1 MVIDSGVTQVGG
13 RVLVVAP
20 SDSGGDPDGRGDS
33 FTRGGNASRIDPD
46 GETSAVKGADEG
58 PGDDGGTEGTPLDDG
73 SSARDTDTPAGT
85 PDGSPG
91 ESAGSDGGVR
101 RCGPKAVA
109 DGIADRLPVDVVLRD
124 EQTAGEYL
132 EELGPTIDCVV
143 VLGDDTGPL
152 GRLDEDLSVPAVV
165 CEHPVVETGLDPD
178 TGAIPVS
185 AVASRV
191 QTVVR
196 ETRRRS
202 DLQDRNTRLTALSRY
217 ARDITGCETVDAVLD
232 RTVAAVTDALAFDHC
247 VVLVSDG
254 EYLVPRASVLP
265 DPELGT
271 IGVTEGVAGRTLA
284 SGEAEIVP
292 DMQSDPDAVVDHDEL
307 HALLSVP
314 IGARGVL
321 QIASHAR
328 DAFDERDKEFG
339 EILAGYTR
347 EALARLEREVSLRTE
362 RDRLHAFYRAV
373 PVPAI
378 CVERRDGEATVVEV
392 NAAYEEVFSG
402 SRAGQSLSAAVPTET
417 ERGRYEAA
425 LDGEGTSRGPVVRR
439 VGSGEE
445 TLALTI
451 IPVAP
456 PGGPRYAFGVYRT
469 ARVDGDADGS
479 D

>member
-1 MVIDSGVTQVGG
+1 MVIGSSVTQVGG

-328 DAFDERDKEFG
+328 DAFDERD
-339 EILAGYTR
+339 
-347 EALARLEREVSLRTE
+347 
-362 RDRLHAFYRAV
+362 RLHAFYRAV